1 MVHFK
6 EEHSEESASRYYSN
20 ESSENKDTEE
30 EKEILEPSSI
40 NSSFKRIRMKADGGW
55 LFSCLDTLRF
65 NWTYG
70 ARKMRLLIVN
80 YIWDNQNLF
89 ENHVDRNFDDYWDK
103 MELNKTWG
111 TYTELLAFST
121 MLEIDIYV
129 YDNIQWVKLL
139 ISIKKTQTKE
149 KCHFYIQNSLIM
161 MCFIL

>member
-6 EEHSEESASRYYSN
+6 EEHSDESASRYYSN

-55 LFSCLDTLRF
+55 LFSCLDTLCF
-65 NWTYG
+65 IGTYG

-80 YIWDNQNLF
+80 YIRDNQNLF

-129 YDNIQWVKLL
+129 YDNTIKFKQSWSSTSTLICRKSTLL
-139 ISIKKTQTKE
+139 
-149 KCHFYIQNSLIM
+149 FDLNLI
-161 MCFIL
+161 LLLLN